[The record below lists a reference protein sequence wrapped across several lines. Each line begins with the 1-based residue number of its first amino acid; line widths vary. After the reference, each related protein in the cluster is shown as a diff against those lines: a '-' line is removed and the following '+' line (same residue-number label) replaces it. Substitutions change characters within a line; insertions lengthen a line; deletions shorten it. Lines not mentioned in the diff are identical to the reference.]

1 MTPRTEC
8 RDLAHRRNMID
19 TEAIE
24 IAAHQ
29 ICRHLTMRRRWL
41 MICPPLASFTCRDDY
56 TGLERLALAMK
67 PSGFLAGAASIE
79 ASSGTFPSLCKLEP
93 ALMPSSGAFP
103 PRWVTSGVGTRGR
116 LGLRLSRAHT
126 SFKMQCIATV
136 MDDVSEGG
144 RRDAGRATRSSLTGR
159 GA

>member
-1 MTPRTEC
+1 MT
-8 RDLAHRRNMID
+8 
-19 TEAIE
+19 
-24 IAAHQ
+24 
-29 ICRHLTMRRRWL
+29 
-41 MICPPLASFTCRDDY
+41 CPPLASFTCRDDY

-67 PSGFLAGAASIE
+67 PHGSLAGAASIE

-103 PRWVTSGVGTRGR
+103 PRWATSGVGTRGR

-144 RRDAGRATRSSLTGR
+144 RRDAGRQPDLPSQEEGLKSSQSDSSSTAALELGVLDGEKGTALGLR
-159 GA
+159 VEER